1 LHIVTSTSTGGLPG
15 LTTPEG
21 MPLSARE
28 ILPTSGTE
36 SNFSTVGIGSVAGL
50 TAQLPAG
57 PAAGELVVVVV
68 GPAVGELVEH
78 PAIVTAT
85 NMVPSTSLAIFTVL
99 PLSPL
104 PSRRFRRK
112 IGA

>member
-1 LHIVTSTSTGGLPG
+1 MVTSTSTGGLLG

-36 SNFSTVGIGSVAGL
+36 SNLSTVGIGSVAGL

-57 PAAGELVVVVV
+57 ATVGEVLVVVV
-68 GPAVGELVEH
+68 GPAVGAVVEH
-78 PAIVTAT
+78 PAIVSVT
-85 NMVPSTSLAIFTVL
+85 NMVPSTRLAIFTVL

-104 PSRRFRRK
+104 PTRRFRFK